1 MRLNAP
7 KKIVFYIAM
16 ALIVIGVV
24 VFYADFFD
32 QHRHIGFWSSTFGGL
47 LLAAGSYFKGF

>member
-7 KKIVFYIAM
+7 TKMVFYIAV
-16 ALIVIGVV
+16 ALIVIGVA
-24 VFYADFFD
+24 VFYLVDPM
-32 QHRHIGFWSSTFGGL
+32 HYGFWISTIGGL

>member
-7 KKIVFYIAM
+7 KKIVFM
-16 ALIVIGVV
+16 VALALMVVGVAI
-24 VFYADFFD
+24 FYWDLFD
-32 QHRHIGFWSSTFGGL
+32 QHRHIGFWSSTIGGL

>member
-7 KKIVFYIAM
+7 TKMVFSIAM
-16 ALIVIGVV
+16 ALIVVGVV
-24 VFYADFFD
+24 IFYVDFFD

-47 LLAAGSYFKGF
+47 GLAAGSYFKGV